1 MTMVKNF
8 FLKRFFYSDKVIN
21 NIVGS
26 PYVSRLVIEKPFG
39 HDLESARM
47 DQRKASVS

>member
-21 NIVGS
+21 NIVG
-26 PYVSRLVIEKPFG
+26 LNI
-39 HDLESARM
+39 SAKGGV
-47 DQRKASVS
+47 QIG